1 MRIYTASKF
10 TFDDIR
16 TNLASYGEFVVVSLY
31 LGIDSIYLQTQ
42 DWKLQYSPV

>member
-16 TNLASYGEFVVVSLY
+16 TNLASYEEFVVVSLY
-31 LGIDSIYLQTQ
+31 LARYLKQ
-42 DWKLQYSPV
+42 DMLT